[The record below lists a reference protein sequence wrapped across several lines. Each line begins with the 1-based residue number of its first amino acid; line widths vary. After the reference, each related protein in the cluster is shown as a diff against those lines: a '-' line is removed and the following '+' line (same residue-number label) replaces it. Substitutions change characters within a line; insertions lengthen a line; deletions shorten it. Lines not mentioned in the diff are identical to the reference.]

1 MLCFPSDAVFFSTYC
16 GYNRGRAAGSAYAK
30 ETTPVSLKRKGQDDQ
45 ASLPSPKHG
54 VAAATFFNLD
64 AVQINESVAGAPSS
78 AAAPISP
85 VGEQVSSV
93 AIPSSPSRSN
103 NSVTATNNHNTTEF
117 VEADRRCTSIKEAI
131 KFARSNNLLGVIC
144 EATPLI
150 QVPSLI
156 THIKE
161 SGLILTSFGA
171 ANRDPQLVHIQK
183 NHGVDA
189 LMIMDGPIDH
199 DHQRDRPLG
208 SSGTSSKLEHSLA
221 ISEIE
226 EGVIK
231 YQGGVDSGP
240 VGI

>member
-1 MLCFPSDAVFFSTYC
+1 MFFSTYC

-30 ETTPVSLKRKGQDDQ
+30 ETTQVSLKRKGQDDQ

-54 VAAATFFNLD
+54 VAAATFSNLD
-64 AVQINESVAGAPSS
+64 TAQVDESVPS
-78 AAAPISP
+78 I
-85 VGEQVSSV
+85 VGEQTPV
-93 AIPSSPSRSN
+93 PSSRSRSSSSTGN
-103 NSVTATNNHNTTEF
+103 KPTIIITTTTTTTITTTHHSTTEF
-117 VEADRRCTSIKEAI
+117 VETDRRCTSIKEAI

-183 NHGVDA
+183 SHGVDA
-189 LMIMDGPIDH
+189 LMLMDDSIDH
-199 DHQRDRPLG
+199 DQPLG
-208 SSGTSSKLEHSLA
+208 TLGTSSKPEHCV
-221 ISEIE
+221 EIE
-226 EGVIK
+226 AGVLK

-240 VGI
+240 AGI